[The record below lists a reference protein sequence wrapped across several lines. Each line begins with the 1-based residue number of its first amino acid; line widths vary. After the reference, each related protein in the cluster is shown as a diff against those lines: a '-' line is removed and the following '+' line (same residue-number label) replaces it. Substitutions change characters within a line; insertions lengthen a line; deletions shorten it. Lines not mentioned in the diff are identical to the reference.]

1 MPRKQPQSTQSPTR
15 TKRTSFSTR
24 AALGAGAV
32 LAAVLGGG
40 WWVTQRPVAIER
52 GSCRGCNL
60 LLVTIDTLRVDRVG
74 AFGSARQLTPQLD
87 QLARDAVRFTRA
99 YASAPL
105 TLPSHTSILT
115 ALSPPRHGV
124 RANGLFRLADTVPT
138 LATVLQARGY
148 RTGAFV
154 GAFVL
159 DARFGL
165 TRGFEVY
172 DDQYG
177 EAHAGEA
184 TDGAERR
191 AEDVIRPAANWI
203 LQPSAS
209 LTARG
214 APPPLENAVAPAPR
228 VARAAA
234 GMAAGGPWFA
244 WVHLYDP
251 HAPYRAPEPY
261 ASRHAPYDAE
271 VAYTD
276 AMVGKLLDDLRSA
289 KQLDRT
295 IVVVTA
301 DHGESLGE
309 HGEPTHGVFVYDV
322 TMRVPWF
329 IWTGTPAAARAFDG
343 LARLIDLAPTTL
355 DLLGIPAPASFEGR
369 TLLPALNGRA
379 APPATAYLE
388 AMDANLTRNWAPLT
402 ALVAADAKLID
413 LPLPELYDL
422 RADPRETTNR
432 FARDPA
438 RARTLAALLRDT
450 TAAFAARGS
459 TTEKTALNAEARQR
473 LQALGYVG
481 SSADTTQRVYT
492 ANDDPKTLIG
502 PANDLNEA
510 LASFKSGA
518 RRDAMNTVAGIMRA
532 HPSFATAIG
541 IFASMQWDTGDR
553 AGAIATL
560 ESMVTRGIADQ
571 SVMVVLAGYLQETGA
586 LEKSAAL
593 LQAVIAGHP
602 DYVEAY
608 NSLGVVLS
616 RMNRDMEARA
626 VFGKVLEL
634 DPTSARAYENLGV
647 HELRTGDGAS
657 GERDLQHALELDAGL
672 AGARNALA
680 ALYLR
685 TGRRDNAIAQWEL
698 ALRNDPRQF
707 DALYNL
713 GTVLYDSGSHE
724 RARPYLERFVNQAP
738 PSRYADDIVRI
749 RRLLTR

>member
-1 MPRKQPQSTQSPTR
+1 M
-15 TKRTSFSTR
+15 
-24 AALGAGAV
+24 
-32 LAAVLGGG
+32 
-40 WWVTQRPVAIER
+40 AIEG
-52 GSCRGCNL
+52 GSCAGCNL
-60 LLVTIDTLRVDRVG
+60 LLITIDTLRVDRVG
-74 AFGSARQLTPQLD
+74 AFGSTRQLTPQLD
-87 QLARDAVRFTRA
+87 RLARDAVRFTRA
-99 YASAPL
+99 YASVPL

-115 ALSPPRHGV
+115 ALSPPLHGV
-124 RANGLFRLADTVPT
+124 RANGLFRLADRVPT
-138 LATVLQARGY
+138 LATILHARGY

-165 TRGFEVY
+165 TRGFDVY

-177 EAHAGEA
+177 EQHEGDR

-191 AEDVIRPAANWI
+191 AEDVIRPAARWI
-203 LQPSAS
+203 LGNKNEVEKDSAS
-209 LTARG
+209 ARG
-214 APPPLENAVAPAPR
+214 PR
-228 VARAAA
+228 EQSESSSGAARAS
-234 GMAAGGPWFA
+234 GGGVPRAVKNWFA

-251 HAPYRAPEPY
+251 HEPYRAPEPY
-261 ASRHAPYDAE
+261 ASQHAPYDAE

-276 AMVGKLLDDLRSA
+276 AMVGQLLDDLRSA
-289 KQLDRT
+289 GQLAHT
-295 IVVVTA
+295 LVVVTA

-309 HGEPTHGVFVYDV
+309 HGERTHGVFVYDV

-329 IWTGTPAAARAFDG
+329 VWTGRPAAARAFDG

-355 DLLGIPAPASFEGR
+355 DLLGIAPPASFEGR

-402 ALVAADAKLID
+402 ALVAPGAKLID
-413 LPLPELYDL
+413 LPMPELYDL
-422 RADPRETTNR
+422 TADPGETTNV
-432 FARDPA
+432 FARDGA

-450 TAAFAARGS
+450 LGGFAARGS
-459 TTEKTALNAEARQR
+459 TTETTTLNAEARQR
-473 LQALGYVG
+473 LQALGYVAARAAHG
-481 SSADTTQRVYT
+481 PRLYT
-492 ANDDPKTLIG
+492 AADDPKSLIG
-502 PANDLNEA
+502 PANELNEA
-510 LASFKSGA
+510 LASFNSGA
-518 RRDAMNTVAGIMRA
+518 RRDAMNKVTAIMHA
-532 HPSFATAIG
+532 HPGFATAIG
-541 IFASMQWDTGDR
+541 IFASMQWDTGNR
-553 AGAIATL
+553 TGAIATL
-560 ESMVTRGIADQ
+560 ESMVNRGIADQ

-593 LQAVIAGHP
+593 LQAVIAAHP

-616 RMNRDMEARA
+616 RMNRDGEARA
-626 VFGKVLEL
+626 AFGKVLEL

-647 HELRTGDGAS
+647 HELRSGDGAA
-657 GERDLQHALELDAGL
+657 GERDLQHALELDSGL

-685 TGRRDNAIAQWEL
+685 TGRRENAIAQWEL
-698 ALRNDPRQF
+698 AVRNNPRQF

-713 GTVLYDSGSHE
+713 GTVLYDIGSHD
-724 RARPYLERFVNQAP
+724 RARPYLQRFVDEAP
-738 PSRYADDIVRI
+738 PARYAADIVRI